1 MNHAIGIGPF
11 VDHRGI
17 GGGADRD
24 EPESNPRSQKVHIA
38 KAYPYRLQSTK
49 VEVTAA

>member
-1 MNHAIGIGPF
+1 MNHAIGIGPL
-11 VDHRGI
+11 VDHRSI

-24 EPESNPRSQKVHIA
+24 EPKSNPKSQKVHNA

>member
-11 VDHRGI
+11 VDHSSI
-17 GGGADRD
+17 GRADRD
-24 EPESNPRSQKVHIA
+24 EPESNPKSQKVHST

-49 VEVTAA
+49 LEVTAA

>member
-1 MNHAIGIGPF
+1 MNHAIGIDPF

-17 GGGADRD
+17 RRAGRD
-24 EPESNPRSQKVHIA
+24 EPESKPKSQKVHST

>member
-1 MNHAIGIGPF
+1 MDDAIGIGPF

-24 EPESNPRSQKVHIA
+24 EPENNPQSQGVHNA

-49 VEVTAA
+49 LGVTAA